1 MIEVRAP
8 PIPSPCWFSLKAW
21 LVRVS
26 QLHKL
31 MLGPEVRFDHNTL
44 LSRRSFTGQHWHS
57 Q

>member
-1 MIEVRAP
+1 MIEVKP
-8 PIPSPCWFSLKAW
+8 PIPSPCWFSLTAW
-21 LVRVS
+21 LVVS